1 MFRSYRETLLA
12 PDEPVRHVTHPHW
25 FGVLGQTLKG
35 IALLV
40 LVLAGI
46 VVLQFLEIFP
56 IWFQPYRPIAAMF
69 LGSIAATVTIFQLI
83 HWLRWRSHEI
93 VVTDRRVIR
102 ITGIFSK
109 DVIDYS
115 LDAINDL
122 RLRQSWL
129 GRVFNYGDIEI
140 FTASDDVNR
149 PRDTFPLVSDPI
161 GLTHAVQHE
170 RESRRQPHTAL
181 NPPTQSAR

>member
-1 MFRSYRETLLA
+1 MFQSYRDTLLA

-25 FGVLGQTLKG
+25 FGVLSTTLG
-35 IALLV
+35 GLAILIFLV
-40 LVLAGI
+40 AGI
-46 VVLQFLEIFP
+46 LVLQFVDIYP
-56 IWFQPYRPIAAMF
+56 VWFQAYRSIAAMA
-69 LGSIAATVTIFQLI
+69 LGSIASVVLIVQIF

-93 VVTDRRVIR
+93 VVSDRRVIR

-170 RESRRQPHTAL
+170 RELRRRPAR
-181 NPPTQSAR
+181 SAEQQRSLDR

>member
-1 MFRSYRETLLA
+1 MFQSYRDSLLA

-25 FGVLGQTLKG
+25 FGVLGTTFVG
-35 IALLV
+35 LLFLAV
-40 LVLAGI
+40 LFAAILVI
-46 VVLQFLEIFP
+46 QFVDIFP
-56 IWFQPYRPIAAMF
+56 VWFQPYKSIAAMA
-69 LGSIAATVTIFQLI
+69 LGSIAAVVLIVQIF

-93 VVTDRRVIR
+93 VVSDRRVIR

-149 PRDTFPLVSDPI
+149 PRDTFPLVSNPI

-170 RESRRQPHTAL
+170 REQRRQPVRS
-181 NPPTQSAR
+181 PEQPRSPDR